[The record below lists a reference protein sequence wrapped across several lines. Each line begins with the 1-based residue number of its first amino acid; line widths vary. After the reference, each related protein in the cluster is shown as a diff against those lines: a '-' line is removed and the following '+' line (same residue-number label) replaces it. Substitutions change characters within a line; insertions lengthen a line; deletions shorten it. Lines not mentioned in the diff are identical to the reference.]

1 MVPLIPFIIAV
12 FTICI
17 LIVNS
22 VCAIIEDN
30 KKLNIVSIIFSSIC
44 GIGSLMYICI
54 MKKYITAY
62 NLVITALFFV
72 SIVLQSIKLGGQKNE
87 SQIKNK

>member
-1 MVPLIPFIIAV
+1 
-12 FTICI
+12 
-17 LIVNS
+17 
-22 VCAIIEDN
+22 
-30 KKLNIVSIIFSSIC
+30 
-44 GIGSLMYICI
+44 MYICI

-72 SIVLQSIKLGGQKNE
+72 SIVFQSIKLGGQKNE